1 MFGISLGE
9 ILVIFIISLLFFK
22 PSDIFSFF
30 SKIQDFLTK
39 IKLEAETLKNEILL
53 KEMKDVQ
60 EMKDEIYTDFIE
72 NEFLEFPLQK
82 EDKINIT
89 LLFKNPIKDY
99 MFTIMVKNKF
109 LTDIRIY
116 KVIIVFIGY
125 FISNTKTN

>member
-30 SKIQDFLTK
+30 GKIQDFLNK

-53 KEMKDVQ
+53 KEMKDVR

-82 EDKINIT
+82 EDKIN
-89 LLFKNPIKDY
+89 KND
-99 MFTIMVKNKF
+99 
-109 LTDIRIY
+109 
-116 KVIIVFIGY
+116 
-125 FISNTKTN
+125 

>member
-72 NEFLEFPLQK
+72 NEFPDFPLQK
-82 EDKINIT
+82 EDKIN
-89 LLFKNPIKDY
+89 KND
-99 MFTIMVKNKF
+99 
-109 LTDIRIY
+109 
-116 KVIIVFIGY
+116 
-125 FISNTKTN
+125 

>member
-9 ILVIFIISLLFFK
+9 IVVIFIISLLFFK

-30 SKIQDFLTK
+30 GKIQDFLTK

-72 NEFLEFPLQK
+72 NEFPDFPLQK
-82 EDKINIT
+82 EDKIN
-89 LLFKNPIKDY
+89 KND
-99 MFTIMVKNKF
+99 
-109 LTDIRIY
+109 
-116 KVIIVFIGY
+116 
-125 FISNTKTN
+125 

>member
-30 SKIQDFLTK
+30 GKIQDFLTK

-72 NEFLEFPLQK
+72 NEFPDFPLQK
-82 EDKINIT
+82 EDKIN
-89 LLFKNPIKDY
+89 KND
-99 MFTIMVKNKF
+99 
-109 LTDIRIY
+109 
-116 KVIIVFIGY
+116 
-125 FISNTKTN
+125 